1 MFATE
6 MWGDT
11 LVVFSGI
18 RKNNDDEPQLLG
30 KSSAS
35 KVTLDDGHCGIVANL
50 EIRPYCEPCEIE
62 AVKGLLLT
70 HMLKKM
76 DK

>member
-1 MFATE
+1 MFTTQ
-6 MWGDT
+6 MWGNT
-11 LVVFSGI
+11 LVVFSDI
-18 RKNNDDEPQLLG
+18 RKNDDDEPQLLG

-35 KVTLDDGHCGIVANL
+35 KVTLSDGHWQIVANL

-70 HMLKKM
+70 HMIKEL

>member
-1 MFATE
+1 MFTTQ
-6 MWGDT
+6 MWGNT
-11 LVVFSGI
+11 LVVFSDI
-18 RKNNDDEPQLLG
+18 RKNDDDEPQLLG

-35 KVTLDDGHCGIVANL
+35 KVTLSGHWQIVANL

-70 HMLKKM
+70 HMIKEL